1 MLMNAA
7 GKTLKNLVFSIDRGI
22 VIPAFKT
29 LWVDIMLNPDD
40 NVPKKGDVKIIA
52 RASDSLIVGEQ
63 LASLRQEF
71 LNFTSNPIDRQ
82 IMGVDGRAALLREQ
96 SKELK
101 MPDGEVIPSKQD
113 LQSRMQQQAMNMRPE
128 EETGVA

>member
-1 MLMNAA
+1 
-7 GKTLKNLVFSIDRGI
+7 
-22 VIPAFKT
+22 
-29 LWVDIMLNPDD
+29 MLNPDD